1 MNTLAPM
8 NFDRTLILH
17 ILDADLMKRE
27 RRAPATFVKAPNDS
41 VFDLFF
47 FFFFFSQQYL
57 TTQLC
62 AAFACLIQS
71 YRYKR

>member
-17 ILDADLMKRE
+17 NLDADLMKRE
-27 RRAPATFVKAPNDS
+27 QTAPATFVKAPNDS

-47 FFFFFSQQYL
+47 FFFFFLPSNTSRHSFVL
-57 TTQLC
+57 L
-62 AAFACLIQS
+62 S
-71 YRYKR
+71 PV